1 MAILHCGI
9 GTFTWVKN
17 LLKRTKIQDIVTF
30 NRSLW
35 KDYLML
41 IETKRGF
48 SDISMWSASLKIKKG
63 KILFYSFFVT
73 FTNFGVKHMI
83 CVILLGLF
91 SVCWETWRKRRHQ
104 AGACWQIRWAPVH
117 FLGVRSNLSQCNRS
131 LTLILL
137 VGGWGGIIKPT
148 NNDLTIPELQT
159 WRIITGT
166 IR

>member
-35 KDYLML
+35 IDYLML

-104 AGACWQIRWAPVH
+104 AGACWQIRWPHAVWQQVT
-117 FLGVRSNLSQCNRS
+117 FQRFEKEKVGCVMN
-131 LTLILL
+131 LILTCDQYWSSFL
-137 VGGWGGIIKPT
+137 F
-148 NNDLTIPELQT
+148 T
-159 WRIITGT
+159 WSFLIDK
-166 IR
+166 